1 MLKVFSMIILSGLDF
16 SLPLTNP
23 VIIFSLMLFII
34 LFAPILLN
42 KVKIPHIIGLIIAGV
57 IIGPYGLNLMMRDSS
72 IVLFGTVGLLYIMFL
87 AGLEID
93 LAEFKKNKFK
103 SLFFGLLTFSIPF
116 FIGYLAAYY
125 YLGFNVNTSILLA
138 SMFSSHTLIGYP
150 IVSRYGLTTNR
161 AVTITVGGTLITDVL
176 ALLVL
181 AGIVGMAQ
189 GDISP
194 TFWWTMSLSVVIFV
208 LIILI
213 LFPII
218 TRWFFK
224 RFEDSISQ
232 YIFVLAMVFMGGF
245 LAELAGIE
253 AIIGAFLAG
262 LAMNKFIPHHSALM
276 NRINFVGNALF
287 IPFFLVGVGMLVD
300 VRVLFQGWGPI
311 NVAFVMISM
320 ALLGKFLAA
329 WGTRKTFRLKP
340 AEGQLIFGLSS
351 ASAAATLAAVL
362 VGYNVILGELPN
374 GEPIRLLN
382 DDVLNGT
389 ILMILVTCTVSSLVV
404 EKASRRLADDA
415 LKGSDKEDDKSA
427 DKILISVSEPET
439 VSDLVDLAL
448 LLNRKKAKPEI
459 FALHVVDEKNDDD
472 SKRKTAKKMMDN
484 LLEHAA
490 GADVTIEPIMR
501 FDQNV
506 SKGIVYTIKEHHI
519 SDIIIGVTQEGEK
532 KNKIGLTTDR
542 ILNSAQETVFVH
554 HSVQPFNT
562 LKRIIVAVNP
572 NAEQEEGFV
581 HWTKKICSIASES
594 GLPLT
599 IYANRNSSEEI
610 EKVNQL
616 QSKPL
621 TLQFKELLDWDD
633 FLLLI
638 RELQKDDLFII
649 VSSRVGHVSYH
660 RKLDKLSYYLS
671 RYFTNNSY
679 IVIYPQQTIYH
690 SKLEELYQEEGTI
703 LDVFSEGKK
712 VAGRA
717 GSIFSKWWNRKK
729 T

>member
-1 MLKVFSMIILSGLDF
+1 MIVLSQLNF

-42 KVKIPHIIGLIIAGV
+42 KIKIPHIIGLIVAGV

-103 SLFFGLLTFSIPF
+103 SLFFGLFTFSIPF
-116 FIGYLAAYY
+116 VIGYLAGYY
-125 YLGFNVNTSILLA
+125 YLGFSVNTSILLA

-150 IVSRYGLTTNR
+150 IVSRFGLTTNQS
-161 AVTITVGGTLITDVL
+161 VTITVGGTMITDVL

-194 TFWWTMSLSVVIFV
+194 TFWWTMSASVVAFV
-208 LIILI
+208 LIVLI

-224 RFEDSISQ
+224 KFEDSISQ

-300 VRVLFQGWGPI
+300 VRVLVQGWGPL

-329 WGTRKTFRLKP
+329 WLTRKTFKMKP
-340 AEGQLIFGLSS
+340 AEGQLMFGLSS

-415 LKGSDKEDDKSA
+415 MKGNDEEQSKTT
-427 DKILISVSEPET
+427 DKILVSVSEPET
-439 VSDLVDLAL
+439 VSDLVDLSL
-448 LLNRKKAKPEI
+448 LLNPKKAKAEL
-459 FALHVVDEKNDDD
+459 FALHVVDERNDDE
-472 SKRKTAKKMMDN
+472 SKRKIAQKMMDKV
-484 LLEHAA
+484 LEQAA
-490 GADVTIEPIMR
+490 GADVTIEPITR

-519 SDIIIGVTQEGEK
+519 SDIIVGVTQEGEK
-532 KNKIGLTTDR
+532 KNKIGLTTER
-542 ILNSAQETVFVH
+542 ILNSASGTVFIH

-562 LKRIIVAVNP
+562 LKRIIIAVNP
-572 NAEQEEGFV
+572 NAELEEGFV
-581 HWTKKICSIASES
+581 HWVRKVFSISKES

-599 IYANRNSSEEI
+599 IYANRQGSEEI
-610 EKVNQL
+610 EKVNQM
-616 QSKPL
+616 QAKPL
-621 TLQFKELLDWDD
+621 TLQFKELLDWDE
-633 FLLLI
+633 FLILM

-649 VSSRVGHVSYH
+649 VSSRQGHISYH
-660 RKLDKLSYYLS
+660 RKLDKLNYYLT
-671 RYFTNNSY
+671 RYFSKNSY
-679 IVIYPQQTIYH
+679 IVIYPQQTITH

-703 LDVFSEGKK
+703 FDVFSEGKK
-712 VAGRA
+712 VADKA
-717 GSIFSKWWNRKK
+717 GSFFSRWWNKGK
-729 T
+729 DEQ